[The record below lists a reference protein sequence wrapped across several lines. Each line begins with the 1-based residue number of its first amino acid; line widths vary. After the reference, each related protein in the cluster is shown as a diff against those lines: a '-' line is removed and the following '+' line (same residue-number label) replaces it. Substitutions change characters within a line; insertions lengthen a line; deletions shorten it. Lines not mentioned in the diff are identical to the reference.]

1 MSAVSLV
8 SALKWNLPTANW
20 VYLNHKGKRG
30 RMLWND
36 KEKYTSTKILAF
48 CVQKRRG
55 PYFLQCSRVHKAVH
69 ERHIRALGA
78 QRWKRV
84 AAAQCETFSSS
95 TRKWLKFKTVEN
107 SIQLTMWFMLD
118 FFFKGKKDSKLHF
131 HCITPTQFSNS
142 FFGFLDRKP
151 KKVEKE
157 KNVYLEMMIYIPAL
171 LQNSSITWGVSE
183 MGTHMCSYNSPWCY
197 RPFCLLRNSSNF
209 RWWGWYV
216 MHSSSEFLFRNFF
229 WDFCSFV
236 HFV

>member
-1 MSAVSLV
+1 
-8 SALKWNLPTANW
+8 
-20 VYLNHKGKRG
+20 
-30 RMLWND
+30 MLYM
-36 KEKYTSTKILAF
+36 K
-48 CVQKRRG
+48 
-55 PYFLQCSRVHKAVH
+55 
-69 ERHIRALGA
+69 
-78 QRWKRV
+78 
-84 AAAQCETFSSS
+84 
-95 TRKWLKFKTVEN
+95 
-107 SIQLTMWFMLD
+107 
-118 FFFKGKKDSKLHF
+118 KGKKDSKLHF

-216 MHSSSEFLFRNFF
+216 MHSSLEFLFRNFF
-229 WDFCSFV
+229 WDILELKKILGFLTIFV
-236 HFV
+236 HFVEKVLNLFWREKSKALNFLHFWQSSFLSQKFKIRLLGEFISSKWVKIAQNYFFSKSAWKSKNWCTQNSEKCFWDHFSYPAVVWNSKVIEPPG

>member
-1 MSAVSLV
+1 
-8 SALKWNLPTANW
+8 
-20 VYLNHKGKRG
+20 
-30 RMLWND
+30 ML
-36 KEKYTSTKILAF
+36 
-48 CVQKRRG
+48 
-55 PYFLQCSRVHKAVH
+55 
-69 ERHIRALGA
+69 
-78 QRWKRV
+78 
-84 AAAQCETFSSS
+84 
-95 TRKWLKFKTVEN
+95 
-107 SIQLTMWFMLD
+107 
-118 FFFKGKKDSKLHF
+118 F

-229 WDFCSFV
+229 EDFCPFCSFCV
-236 HFV
+236 KRFWIYFGVKNQKLWIFYTFCKVVFYRKNSKFDF

>member
-1 MSAVSLV
+1 MIRRSTPPPKYWLFACKSVAGHISYSV
-8 SALKWNLPTANW
+8 VGSIRQYTRGTSGRSALNDENALLPLS
-20 VYLNHKGKRG
+20 VK
-30 RMLWND
+30 
-36 KEKYTSTKILAF
+36 
-48 CVQKRRG
+48 
-55 PYFLQCSRVHKAVH
+55 PFLHQHASD
-69 ERHIRALGA
+69 
-78 QRWKRV
+78 
-84 AAAQCETFSSS
+84 SS
-95 TRKWLKFKTVEN
+95 FKTVEN

-118 FFFKGKKDSKLHF
+118 FFFKGKKDSKLLF

-183 MGTHMCSYNSPWCY
+183 MGTHMCCYNSPWCC

-216 MHSSSEFLFRNFF
+216 MHSSLEFLFRNFF
-229 WDFCSFV
+229 WDILN
-236 HFV
+236 